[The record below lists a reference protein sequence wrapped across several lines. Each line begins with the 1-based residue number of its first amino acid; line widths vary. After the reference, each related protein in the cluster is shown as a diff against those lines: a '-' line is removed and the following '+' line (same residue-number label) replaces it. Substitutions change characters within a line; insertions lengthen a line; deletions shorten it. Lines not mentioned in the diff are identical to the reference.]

1 MTWKDRVTAIAGMAI
16 IAFVI
21 LFQTIHRL
29 PVPGA
34 KTPSFP
40 AKVVRFGG
48 IPSKWQADKII
59 VIASTTDGRTGQG
72 VLSQQRAQELGC
84 KLGSPVDA
92 HLEGSLMVVDALTC
106 GQRSATLPR

>member
-1 MTWKDRVTAIAGMAI
+1 MVTAIAGIAI
-16 IAFVI
+16 IAFVV
-21 LFQTIHRL
+21 LFQAMHRL
-29 PVPGA
+29 PVSGA

-48 IPSKWQADKII
+48 IQSKWQADKII

-72 VLSQQRAQELGC
+72 VLSQERAQELGC

-106 GQRSATLPR
+106 GHRSAALTR